1 MVFVCFKGVLFW
13 FNSTTKVAGGHA
25 LSSWGKSPALSDNPL
40 RVLSLPLL
48 YEKTLQF
55 SRKKNQKRSEEIAKE
70 ISAAANYSMD
80 QSCLRFLFFVP
91 RQSNHPDCLYPK
103 KVWLKGT
110 QPKYLNKLTFALSAL
125 SIWVKTCVLF

>member
-1 MVFVCFKGVLFW
+1 MCFKGVLFW
-13 FNSTTKVAGGHA
+13 FHSTTKVAGGHA
-25 LSSWGKSPALSDNPL
+25 LSSRGNPRPPALSDNPE

-55 SRKKNQKRSEEIAKE
+55 SRKKNQKRSEEIEKE

-80 QSCLRFLFFVP
+80 QSCLRFLSFVP

-125 SIWVKTCVLF
+125 SIWFRTSFLF